1 MRDGANK
8 DLNLPYSLLRILD
21 DLMTE
26 VVDVANVG
34 NSDIVGKCVS
44 ILKIV
49 GEFVNNERKKAEDK
63 SSKKVRA
70 SIDIEESKQ

>member
-26 VVDVANVG
+26 VVDVANAA

-63 SSKKVRA
+63 
-70 SIDIEESKQ
+70 